1 MLGIVNML
9 RGVFIFLVFIWK
21 PSIWRATKVTHPRL
35 SDAIA
40 KCARYVLPRDKQT
53 FSPPRPPMSCLGSD
67 CSGCFTGNEKM
78 EGNDAARSQAALS
91 QTLRLFF
98 SFPPFPGAKSY

>member
-35 SDAIA
+35 SAAIA
-40 KCARYVLPRDKQT
+40 KCARYILPRDDDEQIYQLL
-53 FSPPRPPMSCLGSD
+53 CDIQL
-67 CSGCFTGNEKM
+67 
-78 EGNDAARSQAALS
+78 
-91 QTLRLFF
+91 
-98 SFPPFPGAKSY
+98 